1 MVLVLLRTFDIK
13 DINII
18 IVLIAIITLAY
29 YCSITLPM
37 TGIDDVRLGRVG

>member
-1 MVLVLLRTFDIK
+1 NVPFSYK
-13 DINII
+13 DVIFI

-29 YCSITLPM
+29 YCSITLPI